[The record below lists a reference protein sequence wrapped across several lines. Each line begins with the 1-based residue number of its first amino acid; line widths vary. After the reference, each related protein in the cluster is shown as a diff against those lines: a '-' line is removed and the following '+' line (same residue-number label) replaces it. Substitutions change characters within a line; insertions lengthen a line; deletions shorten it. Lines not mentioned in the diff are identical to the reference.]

1 MLNKC
6 EGQHEICAVSIHVMR
21 ILLEINLIKL
31 LFVIDVVRELLQM
44 RAVTEIMGKRVFALK
59 YVQ

>member
-1 MLNKC
+1 
-6 EGQHEICAVSIHVMR
+6 MR